1 MEKEQKVKRIPLLD
15 AMRGYFIL
23 WIGVFN
29 TINMLNVIYPNLY
42 YSSILLLIND
52 KGWFCLSA
60 IFGYSCGLLF
70 QKEKKGAKIFFQRML
85 VLFGLGLCNSF
96 LYYGDILKDYAAIGM
111 LLYAFRNVLIKHQKA
126 VLLITLIGTV
136 IAIYTVDNDMVKV
149 GKISDFILSQNVF
162 LANFKYSFYLNI
174 HSKYFL
180 IVYHLEM
187 LLLMLIGFYAS
198 ISGIKATYLWI
209 FEIAVSNFKL
219 YLGLDVLM
227 LIVFIFTGS
236 SIAYFSHILL
246 FALWYMTGFYLLIK
260 PNTYLHGF
268 LSSIGQKTLSIY
280 VCQNIILC
288 SFWMAFPTLKEY
300 GLMINSVI
308 FLSLQITLLLSFARY
323 DNLKKVNGLETFW
336 RRLARKL

>member
-1 MEKEQKVKRIPLLD
+1 MEKEQEIKRISLLD

-23 WIGVFN
+23 WIGIFN
-29 TINMLNVIYPNLY
+29 MLNILNVIYPNLY

-70 QKEKKGAKIFFQRML
+70 KKKHDGDKIFFQRMF

-96 LYYGDILKDYAAIGM
+96 LYYGDILKDYALIGM
-111 LLYAFRNVLIKHQKA
+111 LLYAFRNVLIKHQKM
-126 VLLITLIGTV
+126 VLLITLICTI
-136 IAIYTVDNDMVKV
+136 IAICMVDNDMVKV
-149 GKISDFILSQNVF
+149 GKVSDFIQSQNVF
-162 LANFKYSFYLNI
+162 LANIKYSIYLNI
-174 HSKYFL
+174 HSKYYL

-209 FEIAVSNFKL
+209 FERAVSNFKL
-219 YLGLDVLM
+219 YLSLDGLM
-227 LIVFIFTGS
+227 LIAFIFTGS
-236 SIAYFSHILL
+236 NIIYFSHILF

-260 PNTYLHGF
+260 PKKWLHNL

-288 SFWMAFPTLKEY
+288 SFWLFIPKLEEY
-300 GLMINSVI
+300 GLMINSII
-308 FLSLQITLLLSFARY
+308 FLGLQIVILSIFVRSH
-323 DNLKKVNGLETFW
+323 NKMNTVEMFW
-336 RRLARKL
+336 RKIAGKL